1 MRSRLA
7 WLQLALACVFA
18 AVCARTDPDE
28 VAVPAIFGSFGA
40 VVVFSNLFGLVLTI
54 LYAVGLSR
62 ACLLYTSPSPRDS

>member
-28 VAVPAIFGSFGA
+28 ECQLSSGA
-40 VVVFSNLFGLVLTI
+40 SGPW
-54 LYAVGLSR
+54 LSSVI
-62 ACLLYTSPSPRDS
+62 CSV

>member
-28 VAVPAIFGSFGA
+28 VAVPAIFGSCPSHVA
-40 VVVFSNLFGLVLTI
+40 RWKVRMCSCACCPSMRRRGL
-54 LYAVGLSR
+54 
-62 ACLLYTSPSPRDS
+62 

>member
-40 VVVFSNLFGLVLTI
+40 VVVFSNLFGLVLT
-54 LYAVGLSR
+54 
-62 ACLLYTSPSPRDS
+62 CLLYTSPSPRDRG